1 MYDGIRH
8 VRRKQFVECY
18 RTKVAFTGPIM
29 LGVEWK
35 SVTMEVIN
43 DVMALFYALKSGISC
58 NFRHSVAAS
67 KDLEKDKYGDIGVE

>member
-18 RTKVAFTGPIM
+18 RTKVAFSGPIM
-29 LGVEWK
+29 LGVKWK

-43 DVMALFYALKSGISC
+43 DLNGI
-58 NFRHSVAAS
+58 VIYS
-67 KDLEKDKYGDIGVE
+67 KKWDQL